1 MNMIVTLAIFSPVYV
16 AASVAVFT
24 GVILFLVI
32 GLMIASRKLQPA
44 GTVKIDINDGKKVL
58 EVEPGVN
65 LLSALSGEGV
75 FLPSACGGGGTCAM
89 CKCQI
94 LEGGG
99 SILPTETGHI
109 NKIDAR
115 AGMRLGCQVKVK
127 NNMKIHVHDEVLE
140 IRKFEGTVRSNR
152 NVATFIKEFIVELPP
167 GMDLNH
173 KAGGY
178 IQIDIP
184 KYDLSFRDFDIDE
197 RFRPA
202 WDHFKLWDLRAKNDE
217 PVFRAYSM
225 ANHPAEG
232 NIVMLNIRIA
242 TPPPNTTFQPGKA
255 SSYIFSLKPGDKV
268 WISGPFGEFFAKDT
282 DREML
287 YIGGGAGMA
296 PLRSH
301 IFDLLQT
308 KRSTRKITYWYG
320 ARSSKEMF
328 YEEDFRALEK
338 EFPNFKFNIAMSEPQ
353 PEDNWTGYKG
363 FIHQVVLENYL
374 KNHDDPT
381 EIEFYLC
388 GPPPMIAA
396 VNKMLFDLGVEKEMI
411 AYDEF

>member
-1 MNMIVTLAIFSPVYV
+1 MDLVYV
-16 AASVAVFT
+16 GGSVGVFT
-24 GVILFLVI
+24 GLIIILVLGIIWASKKLAPSGVI
-32 GLMIASRKLQPA
+32 
-44 GTVKIDINDGKKVL
+44 KIDINDGHKVL
-58 EVEPGVN
+58 EASPGKS
-65 LLSALSGEGV
+65 LLTLLADQKI

-89 CKCQI
+89 CKCDV

-99 SILPTETGHI
+99 NLLPTETGHI
-109 NKIDAR
+109 NKTMAK
-115 AGMRLGCQVKVK
+115 AGTRLACQLKVK
-127 NNMKIHVHDEVLE
+127 NDLKIHVPDEVLE

-152 NVATFIKEFIVELPP
+152 NVATFIKEFIVDLPP
-167 GMDLNH
+167 GVDLNH

-184 KYDLSFRDFDIDE
+184 KYELSFRDFNIDE
-197 RFRPA
+197 RFRAA
-202 WDHFKLWDLRAKNDE
+202 WDHFKLWDVKAKNDE

-232 NIVMLNIRIA
+232 NMVMLNVRIA
-242 TPPPNTTFQPGKA
+242 TAPPNLPGIQPGKA

-268 WISGPFGEFFAKDT
+268 WISGPYGEFFAKNT
-282 DREML
+282 DKEML

-296 PLRSH
+296 PLRAH
-301 IFDLLQT
+301 IMDLLET
-308 KRSTRKITYWYG
+308 KRSNRKISFWYG
-320 ARSSKEMF
+320 ARSSNEMF
-328 YEEDFRALEK
+328 YEEDFRKLEK

-353 PEDNWTGYKG
+353 PQDNWTGYKG
-363 FIHQVVLENYL
+363 FIHQVVLEHYL
-374 KNHDDPT
+374 KNHEDPT

-396 VNKMLFDLGVEKEMI
+396 VNKMLFDMGVEKEQI

>member
-1 MNMIVTLAIFSPVYV
+1 MDLVYV
-16 AASVAVFT
+16 SGSVAVFT
-24 GVILFLVI
+24 GLIILLVLGI
-32 GLMIASRKLQPA
+32 IWASKKLAPA
-44 GTVKIDINDGKKVL
+44 GVIKININDGHKII
-58 EVEPGVN
+58 EASPGKS
-65 LLSALSGEGV
+65 LLSLLADQKI

-89 CKCQI
+89 CKCRI
-94 LEGGG
+94 TEGGG

-109 NKIDAR
+109 NKTEAKT
-115 AGMRLGCQVKVK
+115 GMRLGCQVKVK
-127 NNMKIHVHDEVLE
+127 TDLKIQIPDEILE

-152 NVATFIKEFIVELPP
+152 NVATFIKEFIVDLPA

-184 KYDLSFRDFDIDE
+184 TYDLKFRDFDIDE
-197 RFRPA
+197 RFRST
-202 WDHFKLWDLRAKNDE
+202 WDHFKLWDMTAKNDE

-232 NIVMLNIRIA
+232 SMVMLNVRIA
-242 TPPPNTTFQPGKA
+242 TPPPNSQVQPGKA

-268 WISGPFGEFFAKDT
+268 WISGPYGEFFAKDT
-282 DREML
+282 NREMI

-308 KRSTRKITYWYG
+308 KHSSRKISYWYG

-328 YEEDFRALEK
+328 YEQDFRTLEK

-374 KNHDDPT
+374 KNHEDPT